1 LRKSRNPTSF
11 DVAELAG
18 VSRSAVSRAFTEG
31 ATVAPETRQKVFQAA
46 ASLGYVVNPL
56 ARGLQTG
63 SSNIVGLLASR
74 LDTPIRSRQ
83 IKLLAQAL
91 LQNGFRPMLITAER
105 EADLPGLMREALS
118 YNVAGM
124 VVTSDTP
131 PQDLV
136 QDCADRSIPLVLV
149 NRDPAGL
156 PADRV
161 QMDPVA
167 GGRMVFDLLRGCGAT
182 RLACLS
188 PLGETFSVT
197 GRSDSFRQAAS
208 EAGLTC
214 QMIRVENQ
222 SYTAAQA
229 TIARIGRTGL
239 AGIDGL
245 FCATDLM
252 ALGALDALRFD
263 LGLKVP
269 EDVQVV
275 GFDDIEP
282 AGWGAYRL
290 TTIRQDIAAQ
300 CAMVLELLTAR
311 IERPDQ
317 PPQLRVQGLER
328 VLRATTRKP
337 PTP

>member
-1 LRKSRNPTSF
+1 MQKPRSPTSF
-11 DVAELAG
+11 DVAQLAG

-31 ATVAPETRQKVFQAA
+31 ATVAPETRRKVFEAA
-46 ASLGYVVNPL
+46 AALGYVVNPL

-83 IKLLAQAL
+83 IKLLAAAL
-91 LQNGFRPMLITAER
+91 LRHGFRPMLITAEH
-105 EADLPGLMREALS
+105 EDDLPGLMRAALS

-124 VVTSDTP
+124 IVTSDTP

-136 QDCADRSIPLVLV
+136 QECANRRIPLVLV

-167 GGRMVFDLLRGCGAT
+167 GGRMVFDLLRRCGAT

-188 PLGETFSVT
+188 PQGETFSVT
-197 GRSDSFRQAAS
+197 GRSESFRQAAE
-208 EAGLTC
+208 EAGLPC
-214 QMIRVENQ
+214 RLIRVENQ
-222 SYTAAQA
+222 SYAAAQGA
-229 TIARIGRTGL
+229 IARIGREGM

-252 ALGALDALRFD
+252 ALGALDGLRVD
-263 LGLKVP
+263 LRLRVP

-275 GFDDIEP
+275 GFDDIEQ

-300 CAMVLELLTAR
+300 CALVLDLLTAR
-311 IERPDQ
+311 IDHPDQ
-317 PPQLRVQGLER
+317 PPQLRVQSLEP
-328 VLRATTRKP
+328 VIRATTGRP
-337 PTP
+337 RTP

>member
-1 LRKSRNPTSF
+1 LRKPRNPTSF

-18 VSRSAVSRAFTEG
+18 VSRSAVSRAFSKG
-31 ATVAPETRQKVFQAA
+31 AAVAPETRHKVFQAA
-46 ASLGYVVNPL
+46 ALLGYVVDPM

-74 LDTPIRSRQ
+74 MDTPIRSRQ
-83 IKLLAQAL
+83 IKFLTQAL
-91 LQNGFRPMLITAER
+91 LQNGYRPMLITAER
-105 EADLPGLMREALS
+105 EADLPDLMRAALS
-118 YNVAGM
+118 YNVAGI

-131 PQDLV
+131 SQDLV

-156 PADRV
+156 PVDRV

-167 GGRMVFDLLRGCGAT
+167 GGRMVFELLRGCGAT

-188 PLGETFSVT
+188 PMGETFSVT
-197 GRSDSFRQAAS
+197 GRSDSFRQAAT
-208 EAGLTC
+208 EAGLPC

-222 SYTAAQA
+222 SYAASQA
-229 TIARIGRTGL
+229 AIARIGRDGM

-269 EDVQVV
+269 ADVQVA
-275 GFDDIEP
+275 GFDDIEQ

-290 TTIRQDIAAQ
+290 TTIRQDIAEQ
-300 CAMVLELLTAR
+300 SAMVLELLTAR

-317 PPQLRVQGLER
+317 PPQVRVQGLEP
-328 VLRATTRKP
+328 VLRDTTGRP
-337 PTP
+337 AVS